1 MKKTDPIEIF
11 QTIRAAIQPYAV
23 LGLTNRENS
32 DQTYDL
38 WSEKN
43 ITVDGEARNETFF
56 ASVSIIG
63 NDVTLRFGF
72 KNTLSDESYQVSE
85 IDDVRLGR
93 IEDAVAAGYK
103 EFKEKE
109 WIA

>member
-43 ITVDGEARNETFF
+43 ITVEGQPRNETFF
-56 ASVSIIG
+56 ASVSVVSER
-63 NDVTLRFGF
+63 VTLRFGF
-72 KNTLSDESYQVSE
+72 NNALSTDSYQVSE
-85 IDDVRLGR
+85 IDDVLLGR